1 MPKRIQLSLPV
12 ALILLLSSVI
22 PAFAR
27 GTFSSPELM
36 RRFSPLSLSLVA
48 NDREQD
54 GLSGPVRRVKTET
67 AKITVKNGKPVEAAR
82 VLLETTTFDNKGGK
96 VDNAYFLAAGGSL
109 TGKEAYKY
117 DDKGNM
123 VEMTL
128 HNEDGTLASKE
139 VYAYELDA
147 FGNWTKMTTSVAI
160 IEGGKLSFEPS
171 EVSYRTISYF
181 LDEATMAKMS
191 QPNPAPAANAAAAAA
206 AVASNAPAPNA
217 AVNSAVK
224 MNTAVPTSAPIK
236 SATANAPAK
245 KDLNKA
251 APVASVSLSSV
262 DRAVVAKPSA
272 VPFAS
277 NAASANSSGPVV
289 KADGDAP
296 ELIRPR
302 GPLKPISGGILN
314 GKALSLPAPTY
325 PEMAKRARSAGK
337 VEIEVVIDLSGKV
350 ISAKASSG
358 PALLRDA
365 AEKAAMQAKFSPT
378 LLTGQPVKVS
388 GVITYSFALAQ

>member
-1 MPKRIQLSLPV
+1 MPKRIHISLPV
-12 ALILLLSSVI
+12 VLLLLLSSVA
-22 PAFAR
+22 PALAR
-27 GTFSSPELM
+27 GAFSSPGAFRL
-36 RRFSPLSLSLVA
+36 FSPLSLSLIA

-67 AKITVKNGKPVEAAR
+67 AKITVKNGKPVEAPR
-82 VLLETTTFDNKGGK
+82 VVLETTTYDNKGAK

-109 TGKEAYKY
+109 TGKEVYKY

-128 HNEDGTLASKE
+128 HNEDGTLAAKE
-139 VYAYELDA
+139 VYSYELDA
-147 FGNWTKMTTSVAI
+147 LGNWTKMTTSVAI

-181 LDEATMAKMS
+181 LDEATLAKMS
-191 QPNPAPAANAAAAAA
+191 NNSAPAATGAA
-206 AVASNAPAPNA
+206 AVSPAPNA
-217 AVNSAVK
+217 AVNSSANMSAASTSSLASSVPVK
-224 MNTAVPTSAPIK
+224 SPAA
-236 SATANAPAK
+236 ANAASAK
-245 KDLNKA
+245 ELNKA
-251 APVASVSLSSV
+251 APVALASLSADKS
-262 DRAVVAKPSA
+262 AAAGNPSA

-277 NAASANSSGPVV
+277 NGMSSSNSSGPVV

-296 ELIRPR
+296 EQIRPR

-314 GKALSLPAPTY
+314 GKALKLPAPNY
-325 PEMAKRARSAGK
+325 PEIAIRARTTGK
-337 VEIEVVIDLSGKV
+337 VEVEVVIDLSGKV

-358 PALLRDA
+358 PSILRDA
-365 AEKAAMQAKFSPT
+365 AERAALQAKFSPT